1 MHENYEI
8 TPSRSGSVPPA
19 VQRVASTMKRAG
31 NIGFWLQI
39 VLGVVSTVT
48 LLFAST
54 SLLGNQSRTQGSEF
68 GVFCAFCGVI
78 LLIIGIFFCFRY
90 RRIARLLQSPDPA
103 LRPKKTDTYR
113 VIKLGL
119 IINLVGMLLAILGA
133 AALVGLVLAKS
144 LTIPQGAIGYN
155 DPKRFVNSIDLL
167 IIQANTNT
175 ITAHFAGIVTS
186 LWLLDRIAR

>member
-1 MHENYEI
+1 MRENYEI
-8 TPSRSGSVPPA
+8 TPSRSSLPPA
-19 VQRVASTMKRAG
+19 VQRVSSNLKRAG

-39 VLGVVSTVT
+39 ILGVVSTVT

-54 SLLGNQSRTQGSEF
+54 SLVGNQQRTSGSEV
-68 GVFCAFCGVI
+68 GIFCAFCGI
-78 LLIIGIFFCFRY
+78 IMLIVGIFFCFRY
-90 RRIARLLQSPDPA
+90 RRIARLLQNSDSA
-103 LRPKKTDTYR
+103 LRPKKADTYK
-113 VIKLGL
+113 VIRLGL
-119 IINLVGMLLAILGA
+119 IVNLVGMLLAILGA

-155 DPKRFVNSIDLL
+155 DPRKFVNSIDLL

-186 LWLLDRIAR
+186 LWLLD